1 MKTLHKLWQAWKRF
15 GQLMGTVLAHV
26 VLTLFYFTLFLPY
39 AVAVTWL
46 SDPLRIRRPRPVWAA
61 REANAPSIGPASS
74 PVGESSIEA
83 GEPSV
88 EAARRQF

>member
-1 MKTLHKLWQAWKRF
+1 MKTLHKLWQAWKRL
-15 GQLMGTVLAHV
+15 GQLMGTVLAYV

-39 AVAVTWL
+39 AVGMTWL

-61 REANAPSIGPASS
+61 READGPANAPSIGPASS
-74 PVGESSIEA
+74 PVGESSM
-83 GEPSV
+83 